1 MNCWPFV
8 IFFEVFHSQ
17 TLHHSY
23 IAIVPTLMAWH
34 CYINCFCF
42 MYLGAVGADLAMYVT
57 TTSTNTR
64 PQARLA
70 YYAANLDR
78 PLLKHIPLT
87 AEKVNVK
94 DTVK

>member
-1 MNCWPFV
+1 
-8 IFFEVFHSQ
+8 
-17 TLHHSY
+17 
-23 IAIVPTLMAWH
+23 
-34 CYINCFCF
+34 

-64 PQARLA
+64 PQVRLT
-70 YYAANLDR
+70 YYTANLDR

-94 DTVK
+94 DTGK

>member
-1 MNCWPFV
+1 
-8 IFFEVFHSQ
+8 
-17 TLHHSY
+17 
-23 IAIVPTLMAWH
+23 MALL
-34 CYINCFCF
+34 YKLLFF

-57 TTSTNTR
+57 TTNTNTR
-64 PQARLA
+64 SQARLT

-94 DTVK
+94 ATVK

>member
-1 MNCWPFV
+1 
-8 IFFEVFHSQ
+8 
-17 TLHHSY
+17 
-23 IAIVPTLMAWH
+23 
-34 CYINCFCF
+34 

-57 TTSTNTR
+57 TTSTNTT
-64 PQARLA
+64 PQARLT

-94 DTVK
+94 DTGK